1 MRAQQACQML
11 AHVGIIVC
19 QQNETALRFRNRPL
33 IRRQGIIDDRILNF
47 AGQPAE
53 RLFDKRLCPK
63 ARRGLSAHAANLL
76 LREVACS
83 SEYTHPERRTLPVLT
98 LDSDASPVQP

>member
-1 MRAQQACQML
+1 ML

-53 RLFDKRLCPK
+53 RLFDKIICAGAGGGQTPGG
-63 ARRGLSAHAANLL
+63 ADAI
-76 LREVACS
+76 LREMRLAG
-83 SEYTHPERRTLPVLT
+83 
-98 LDSDASPVQP
+98 LDADTE